1 VVEQL
6 PEILESLAVAKEVDS
21 DSKVILFVTLA
32 ANQSLNA
39 ELINQIK
46 AELRGKASPRHVPD
60 LIIQAPELP
69 RTKSNKLV
77 EIAVAD
83 LINGRKVRNIDGL
96 ANPKALDW
104 FANIDLSN
112 LI

>member
-1 VVEQL
+1 
-6 PEILESLAVAKEVDS
+6 
-21 DSKVILFVTLA
+21 
-32 ANQSLNA
+32 
-39 ELINQIK
+39 
-46 AELRGKASPRHVPD
+46 

-104 FANIDLSN
+104 FAKIDLE
-112 LI
+112 